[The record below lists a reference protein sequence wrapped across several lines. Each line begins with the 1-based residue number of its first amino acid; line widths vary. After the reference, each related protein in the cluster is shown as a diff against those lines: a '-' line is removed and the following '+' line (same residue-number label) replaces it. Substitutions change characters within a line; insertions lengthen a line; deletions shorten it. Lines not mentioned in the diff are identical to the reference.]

1 MEKWLISILFFSVAM
16 TLILRMLP
24 ENTVKKTVHVSFG
37 IIFLLIVS
45 GPVINLFSRGINI
58 DGVNR
63 FFEQKIEAIDE
74 DSDDKYVD
82 AVIDEYSASV
92 CGIAQERIF
101 DETGLSCDV
110 SVSVCND
117 INSSLFGSIINVK
130 CGILSSDDS
139 RIQDSDENGILSDI
153 PLVEDIV
160 VTFGSEKDVP
170 HIDTEG
176 VIKVLSDMFGVSH
189 EQCEIYLQEN

>member
-16 TLILRMLP
+16 TLILRMMP

-130 CGILSSDDS
+130 CGFL
-139 RIQDSDENGILSDI
+139 
-153 PLVEDIV
+153 
-160 VTFGSEKDVP
+160 
-170 HIDTEG
+170 
-176 VIKVLSDMFGVSH
+176 
-189 EQCEIYLQEN
+189 